1 MLKSFLLE
9 DWLEA
14 HAEPMPEFP
23 LGGSTGPV
31 WTLRDLLELDGRS
44 SLERMLESDVLYSR
58 AAGATPLRQA
68 IAQMQD
74 VPMEHVLI
82 MTGAGEALSHIFS
95 AAVEPGANVIVPTP
109 CFPPYIAVPEALGL
123 EVRTYRL
130 RREDSYEIDLDEIR
144 RLTDPQTK
152 LILVNS
158 PHNPTGSVLDDRA
171 MEALHDFAAERGVQ
185 FVCDEVYHPIYHGTA
200 MASASRLA
208 NATIVGDLSKA
219 FSLSGLRVGWIVESD
234 ERRREHYLTARE
246 YCTVSNSPI
255 TEFLGEIAVRHR
267 RAILDRTREVAQTH
281 LKLLER
287 VLKEH
292 TGVVDWIRPRGGMT
306 AFPWLISGADS
317 RSFCDYAA
325 TQGLLFAPGDCFGV
339 QDHFRIALGVG
350 RDWYAVAMQR
360 LEELLS
366 TWLAVAERTLSGG

>member
-1 MLKSFLLE
+1 MKSFLLE

-23 LGGSTGPV
+23 LGGSTGPA
-31 WTLRDLLELDGRS
+31 WRMRDLLELDGPS
-44 SLERMLESDVLYSR
+44 SLERILQSDVLYSR
-58 AAGATPLRQA
+58 AAGATELRQA

-82 MTGAGEALSHIFS
+82 MTGAAEALSHILS
-95 AAVEPGANVIVPTP
+95 AAAEPGANVVVPAP
-109 CFPPYIAVPEALGL
+109 CFPPYSAVPQARGL
-123 EVRTYRL
+123 EVRAYRL
-130 RREDSYEIDLDEIR
+130 RREDSFEIDIDEVR
-144 RLTDPQTK
+144 RLTDSQTK

-158 PHNPTGSVLDDRA
+158 PHNPTGSVIDDKE
-171 MEALHDFAAERGVQ
+171 MEALHDFAAERRVQ
-185 FVCDEVYHPIYHGTA
+185 FVADEVYHPIYHGTS

-219 FSLSGLRVGWIVESD
+219 FSLSGLRVGWIVEPD
-234 ERRREHYLTARE
+234 KRRRDRYLTARE

-267 RAILDRTREVAQTH
+267 HAILDRTSEVARTH
-281 LKLLER
+281 LELLEQ
-287 VLKEH
+287 VLEEYAD
-292 TGVVDWIRPRGGMT
+292 VVDWVRPRGGMT
-306 AFPWLISGADS
+306 AFPWLVSGADS

-325 TQGLLFAPGDCFGV
+325 TRGLLFAPGDCFGV
-339 QDHFRIALGVG
+339 PDHFRIALGVG
-350 RDWYAVAMQR
+350 RDWYAVAMRR

-366 TWLAVAERTLSGG
+366 TWPAVAERT